1 MVLCYINA
9 MDDYI
14 RRDIEKE
21 IKEYV
26 EQFSAVSLTG
36 PRQSGKTTTLKR
48 LFKGTHGYVS
58 LDKMS
63 DRRLA
68 LEDTEL
74 FVERLPEK
82 VIIDEAQYAPDLF
95 SYLKIK
101 IDENPRI
108 KGRYILTGS
117 QNFLLMKSFT
127 ETLAGRIGILHMPLL
142 SSPELKSMVKGN
154 HTTDFF
160 EKACLTGTYP
170 EPILGVKDIS
180 KWYEGY
186 LQIYIERDVRTLYNV
201 GSLREFDKF
210 LRLLA
215 GRPGQILN
223 MSSFATD
230 VGVTI
235 PTIKSWISILEA
247 SGIIYILYPYHAN
260 IRTRLVKSPKI
271 YFMDTGLVCHLN
283 SVTSSSGLYK
293 HSMFGQI
300 FENYALMEAVK
311 LFSALGKR
319 EMFSFFRADKG
330 IEIDLIVEIGDHIIP
345 FEFKASMNFE
355 KKWAFGI
362 ESLIDGKI
370 KHKVEPGYIVCLNDK
385 VLSLSKNTK
394 TMGVF
399 EMLDVLKSYL
409 KK

>member
-1 MVLCYINA
+1 MDKYIK
-9 MDDYI
+9 
-14 RRDIEKE
+14 RDIEKE
-21 IKEYV
+21 IKEYA

-48 LFKGTHGYVS
+48 LFSDSHGYVS
-58 LDKMS
+58 LDNMS
-63 DRRLA
+63 ERRMA
-68 LEDTEL
+68 QEETEL
-74 FVERLPEK
+74 FVNKLPEK

-101 IDENPRI
+101 IDDNPRK

-117 QNFLLMKSFT
+117 QNFLLMKNFT

-142 SSPELKSMVKGN
+142 SSPELKSTVKGIQ
-154 HTTDFF
+154 TAAFF

-170 EPILGVKDIS
+170 EPMLGVKDIS
-180 KWYEGY
+180 KWYESY
-186 LQIYIERDVRTLYNV
+186 IQIYIERDVRTLYNV

-215 GRPGQILN
+215 GRPGQLLN

-230 VGVTI
+230 IGVTI
-235 PTIKSWISILEA
+235 PTIKNWISILEA

-271 YFMDTGLVCHLN
+271 YFTDTGLVCHLN
-283 SVTSSSGLYK
+283 NIANSSVLYK

-300 FENYALMEAVK
+300 FENYGVMEAVK
-311 LFSALGKR
+311 LFTSSGKR

-330 IEIDLIVEIGDHIIP
+330 IEIDLIAETGDNIIP

-355 KKWAFGI
+355 KKWAAGI
-362 ESLIDGKI
+362 ETLIDGKI

-385 VLSLSKNTK
+385 IMALSKNTK
-394 TMGVF
+394 TMGIF
-399 EMLDVLKSYL
+399 GMLDVLENYL